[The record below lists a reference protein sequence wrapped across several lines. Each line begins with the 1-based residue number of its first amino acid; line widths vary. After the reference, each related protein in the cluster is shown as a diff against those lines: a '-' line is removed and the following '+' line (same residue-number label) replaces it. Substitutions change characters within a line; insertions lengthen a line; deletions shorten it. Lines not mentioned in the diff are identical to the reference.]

1 MTVTYLEAARFL
13 QEHDG
18 FLLLTHKRPD
28 GDTIG
33 CAVGLCLALR
43 RLGKTAFV
51 LPNPDATALFDP
63 YWGDTPAPADFVP
76 ETVVS
81 VDIASESLFPSNAQ
95 CYLGKVDLALDH
107 HPSNTGFARQNCVEA
122 DKAACGELVYRI
134 VTQWF
139 PVDAA
144 IALPLYVA
152 VSTDTG
158 CFVYSNTTPH
168 THRVAAALMETGMD
182 YPWVNKRHFRTKS
195 YIRLRLESHMI
206 ETMDLHD
213 QGQTAIAAISLEDMA
228 RLGAK
233 EEDVED
239 IAAVVGQLAGVHT
252 AVTIR
257 ELHPGECKLS
267 VRTAADLDASQV
279 CAVLGGGGHAAAAG
293 CTVMGSVDEAKSAIL
308 KAIRQVQPATG
319 PV

>member
-1 MTVTYLEAARFL
+1 MTLDYRQAAQFL
-13 QEHDG
+13 RERDG

-28 GDTIG
+28 GDTVG

-43 RLGKTAFV
+43 KLGKTAYV

-63 YWGDTPAPADFVP
+63 YWGDTTAPADFIP
-76 ETVVS
+76 DTVVS
-81 VDIASESLFPSNAQ
+81 VDIASEGLFPSNAQ
-95 CYLGKVDLALDH
+95 CYLGKVELCLDH
-107 HPSNTGFARQNCVEA
+107 HPSNTGFARRSCVEA
-122 DKAACGELVYRI
+122 DKAACGELIYRI
-134 VTQWF
+134 ITQWF
-139 PVDAA
+139 PVDKE

-152 VSTDTG
+152 LSTDTG
-158 CFVYSNTTPH
+158 CFVYSNTTPN
-168 THRVAAALMETGMD
+168 THRVAAELMETGID

-213 QGQTAIAAISLEDMA
+213 EGRTAIAAISLDDMA
-228 RLGAK
+228 QLGAR

-239 IAAVVGQLAGVHT
+239 IAAVVGQLSGVHT

-267 VRTAADLDASQV
+267 VRTAADLDASRV
-279 CAVLGGGGHAAAAG
+279 CKILGGGGHAAAAG
-293 CTVMGSVDEAKSAIL
+293 CTVMGSVDDAKTAIL
-308 KAIRQVQPATG
+308 NAIRQVQSASG